1 MKFKAKLKSLM
12 MAGTFA
18 LCMNASVGV
27 SPAYAICETN
37 AEVITSQGN
46 AITQQAQAVTQIIA
60 DLQASISSIIPVELT
75 DLLSN
80 SMNNGLDISNSNEF
94 IKYEKIDDGFLV
106 FTYGRNDQFNVQK
119 LRPPQSI
126 SIQPIVGR
134 QLIFPSWMQ
143 HMVYPFFGKGERR
156 TVAANLN
163 VWDTKPQEGEENEP
177 SK

>member
-75 DLLSN
+75 DLLSKIT
-80 SMNNGLDISNSNEF
+80 GLSTSF
-94 IKYEKIDDGFLV
+94 RTG
-106 FTYGRNDQFNVQK
+106 
-119 LRPPQSI
+119 
-126 SIQPIVGR
+126 
-134 QLIFPSWMQ
+134 M
-143 HMVYPFFGKGERR
+143 GE
-156 TVAANLN
+156 TWAN
-163 VWDTKPQEGEENEP
+163 WEEALED
-177 SK
+177 